1 VTRERELHATAE
13 ARLRDGEQ
21 RYTPSRQRIVDILA
35 GAARPLTIA
44 EVQAEGGDLPQSSVY
59 RNIAV
64 LEQAGVVRR
73 VMAADE
79 FARFE
84 LAEELTGHHHHLV
97 CVSCGDVA
105 DFTMPP
111 ALERAVERAT
121 TAAAASARFEVQG
134 HRLDLVGR
142 CSRCGS

>member
-1 VTRERELHATAE
+1 MTRERELHVTAE
-13 ARLRDGEQ
+13 ARLRDSDQ
-21 RYTPSRQRIVDILA
+21 RYTPNRQRIVDILA
-35 GAARPLTIA
+35 GAARPLTIS

-59 RNIAV
+59 RNVAV

-84 LAEELTGHHHHLV
+84 LAEDLTEHHHHLV

-111 ALERAVERAT
+111 ALERAVDRA
-121 TAAAASARFEVQG
+121 TAAAAQAAGFEVHS

-142 CSRCGS
+142 CNRCSS